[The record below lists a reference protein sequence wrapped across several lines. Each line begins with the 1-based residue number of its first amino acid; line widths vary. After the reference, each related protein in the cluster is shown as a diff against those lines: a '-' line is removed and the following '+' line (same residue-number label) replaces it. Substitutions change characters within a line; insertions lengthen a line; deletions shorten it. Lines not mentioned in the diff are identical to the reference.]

1 MPDWFNPD
9 PMGREGK
16 VLMRLAMVMLQGS
29 PRLARVDAEGRHCW
43 PLAALAPHLPADM
56 AGLIAAMA
64 GGAIV
69 PEPEGEGVPVAE
81 SMLLAPLPNPPRNI
95 FCVGKNYH
103 AHAREFAGSGY
114 DSSST
119 GAADAIPQAPIIFS
133 KPFTAISG
141 PSDDIPLHPGIDAAV
156 DYEAELAVIIGR
168 GGRDITRADALSH
181 VFGYTVVND
190 VTARDLQGTHKQW
203 LLAKGI
209 DGFCPMG
216 PWIVTAD
223 EIGDRPMRVTC
234 SVNGEAR
241 QDASTAD
248 LIFDVP
254 ELIATISRSMAL
266 LPGDVIA
273 TGTPEGVGIGFKPP
287 RFLRDG
293 DVVECAIEGIGRIR
307 NRLRK
312 TGG

>member
-1 MPDWFNPD
+1 M
-9 PMGREGK
+9 K
-16 VLMRLAMVMLQGS
+16 LAMVKTGAS
-29 PRLARVDAEGRHCW
+29 ARLVRVDADGRRFW
-43 PLAALAPHLPADM
+43 PLETLAPEMPRDM
-56 AGLIAAMA
+56 AGLIAALS
-64 GGAIV
+64 GGAAL
-69 PEPEGEGVPVAE
+69 PQPEGEGEVLDEA
-81 SMLLAPLPNPPRNI
+81 MLLAPLPVPPRNI

-119 GAADAIPQAPIIFS
+119 SAADAIPKAPIIFT
-133 KPFTAISG
+133 KPFTSVSG
-141 PSDDIPLHPGIDAAV
+141 PWDDIPLVPGLDAEV
-156 DYEAELAVIIGR
+156 DYEAELAVVIGR
-168 GGRDITRADALSH
+168 GGRCITKADAMKH

-190 VTARDLQGTHKQW
+190 VTARDLQGKHKQW
-203 LLAKGI
+203 LLGKGI

-223 EIGDRPMRVTC
+223 ELDAQAMRVTC
-234 SVNGEAR
+234 TVNGEKR
-241 QDASTAD
+241 QDAVTSD
-248 LIFDVP
+248 LIFDIP
-254 ELIATISRSMAL
+254 TLIETISLSMAL

-307 NRLRK
+307 NTLRRVDAAALR
-312 TGG
+312 GAA

>member
-1 MPDWFNPD
+1 
-9 PMGREGK
+9 
-16 VLMRLAMVMLQGS
+16 MRLAMVSIGGM
-29 PRLARVDAEGRHCW
+29 PRLARVDAAGQRFW
-43 PLAALAPHLPADM
+43 PLATLAPELPEDM
-56 AGLIAAMA
+56 AALIDALSR
-64 GGAIV
+64 GARL
-69 PEPEGEGVPVAE
+69 PEPSGEGDRLEEA
-81 SMLLAPLPNPPRNI
+81 MLLAPLPRPPRNI
-95 FCVGKNYH
+95 FCVGKNYY

-141 PSDDIPLHPGIDAAV
+141 PWDDIPLWPGLDEGV
-156 DYEAELAVIIGR
+156 DYEAELAVVIGR
-168 GGRDITRADALSH
+168 GGRNIARADAMAH

-203 LLAKGI
+203 LLGKGI

-223 EIGDRPMRVTC
+223 ELDLASMRVSCT
-234 SVNGEAR
+234 VNGEKR

-254 ELIATISRSMAL
+254 TLIETISRSMAL

-307 NRLRK
+307 NTLRRQPA
-312 TGG
+312 G

>member
-1 MPDWFNPD
+1 M
-9 PMGREGK
+9 K
-16 VLMRLAMVMLQGS
+16 LAMVKRGDS
-29 PRLARVDAEGRHCW
+29 PCLARVDQSGQRYW
-43 PLAALAPHLPADM
+43 PVADLASGLPAEM
-56 AGLIAAMA
+56 TALIAALSN
-64 GGAIV
+64 GATL
-69 PEPEGEGVPVAE
+69 PEPSGPGEALDPAQ
-81 SMLLAPLPNPPRNI
+81 LLAPLPRPPRNI

-119 GAADAIPQAPIIFS
+119 SAADAIPKAPIIFT
-133 KPFTAISG
+133 KPFTSISG
-141 PSDDIPLHPGIDAAV
+141 PWDDIPMVPGLDAEV
-156 DYEAELAVIIGR
+156 DYEAELAVVIGR
-168 GGRDITRADALSH
+168 GGRCIPKSFAMAH

-190 VTARDLQGTHKQW
+190 VTARDLQGKHKQW
-203 LLAKGI
+203 LLGKGI

-223 EIGDRPMRVTC
+223 EVKAEAMRVSCT
-234 SVNGEAR
+234 VNGEKR

-248 LIFDVP
+248 LIFDIP
-254 ELIATISRSMAL
+254 TLIETISLSMAL

-293 DVVECAIEGIGRIR
+293 DVVECGIEGIGSIR
-307 NRLRK
+307 NTVRKADLAALR
-312 TGG
+312 GAA

>member
-1 MPDWFNPD
+1 M
-9 PMGREGK
+9 K
-16 VLMRLAMVMLQGS
+16 LAMVKGVG
-29 PRLARVDAEGRHCW
+29 PVRVDGAGRRYW
-43 PLAALAPHLPADM
+43 PLGGDLPSDM
-56 AGLIAAMA
+56 AGVVAAIA
-64 GGAIV
+64 GGAT
-69 PEPEGEGVPVAE
+69 PPAPAGEGAALDE
-81 SMLLAPLPNPPRNI
+81 ALLLAPLPNPPRNV

-119 GAADAIPQAPIIFS
+119 SAADAVPKAPIIFT
-133 KPFTAISG
+133 KPFTSIAG
-141 PSDDIPLHPGIDAAV
+141 PWDDVPLVPGLDAEV
-156 DYEAELAVIIGR
+156 DYEAELAVVIGR
-168 GGRDITRADALSH
+168 GGRAIPKARAMGH

-190 VTARDLQGTHKQW
+190 VTARDLQGVHKQW
-203 LLAKGI
+203 LLGKGI
-209 DGFCPMG
+209 DGFLPMG
-216 PWIVTAD
+216 PFLVTAD
-223 EIGDRPMRVTC
+223 EITGPMRVTC
-234 SVNGEAR
+234 TVNGEAR

-254 ELIATISRSMAL
+254 TLIETISLSMAL

-307 NRLRK
+307 NTIRGAALAAR
-312 TGG
+312 GAA

>member
-1 MPDWFNPD
+1 M
-9 PMGREGK
+9 K
-16 VLMRLAMVMLQGS
+16 LAMMKQGGAA
-29 PRLARVDAEGRHCW
+29 RLVRVDATGTRFWLVET
-43 PLAALAPHLPADM
+43 LAPNLPTEMTA
-56 AGLIAAMA
+56 LIAALSA
-64 GGAIV
+64 GATL
-69 PEPEGEGVPVAE
+69 PEPKGEGEALDE
-81 SMLLAPLPNPPRNI
+81 AMLLAPLPAPPRNI

-119 GAADAIPQAPIIFS
+119 SAADAIPKAPIIFT
-133 KPFTAISG
+133 KPFTSVSG
-141 PSDDIPLHPGIDAAV
+141 PWDDIPLVPGLDAEV
-156 DYEAELAVIIGR
+156 DYEAELAVVIGR
-168 GGRDITRADALSH
+168 GGRCIPKASAMSH

-190 VTARDLQGTHKQW
+190 VTARDLQGKHKQW
-203 LLAKGI
+203 LLGKGI

-223 EIGDRPMRVTC
+223 ELDARGMRVTC
-234 SVNGEAR
+234 HVNGEKR
-241 QDASTAD
+241 QDAVTDD
-248 LIFDVP
+248 LIFDIP
-254 ELIATISRSMAL
+254 TLIETISLSMAL

-307 NRLRK
+307 NTLRK
-312 TGG
+312 VDVAALRGAA